1 MRLSRLRQRSMT
13 NENLYFVLELIA
25 DWPRSFAHASRG
37 PIPGHPERVASTAIA
52 RLAVHFPT

>member
-1 MRLSRLRQRSMT
+1 MT

-37 PIPGHPERVASTAIA
+37 PIPGHQERVASTAIA